1 MKHLNL
7 SEMNTFTYIE
17 DYIDNDLNKDDLKS
31 FLDEVKENKSLAAE
45 LNLRMEINN
54 VIHDKGF
61 NELKDILEKQ
71 KITGRQNNSSI
82 SIRREV
88 MKTWHMAAAS
98 FALVIVAGGLWYILS
113 NKPYTTEKLVGKY
126 YKPAQPIGQVRGQAT
141 GNETL
146 AKAFSL
152 YKQNDYNNALNYF
165 ASLSNQITSKFYSGI
180 CFIELKKYDDAIDS
194 FKAVVNDNDN
204 LYVEQA
210 DWYLGLIY
218 LMNNQKKDAIEQF
231 NKISNSDSYYADQ
244 AKEIVKYI
252 R

>member
-1 MKHLNL
+1 
-7 SEMNTFTYIE
+7 MNTYKYIE
-17 DYIDNDLNKDDLKS
+17 DYIDDDLNNDKLKS
-31 FLDEVKENKSLAAE
+31 FLDEVKDNKAMAEE

-71 KITGRQNNSSI
+71 KITSKQSYSSY

-88 MKTWHMAAAS
+88 MRTWHMAAAS

-126 YKPAQPIGQVRGQAT
+126 YKPAKSIGQVRSGQVS

-146 AKAFSL
+146 AKAFNF
-152 YKQNDYNNALNYF
+152 YKQNDYNNALTYF
-165 ASLSNQITSKFYSGI
+165 SSLDNQITSKFYSGI

-194 FKAVVNDNDN
+194 FETVVNDNDN

-218 LMNNQKKDAIEQF
+218 LMNNQKENAIEKF
-231 NKISNSDSYYADQ
+231 NNIAVSDSYYADQ

>member
-1 MKHLNL
+1 
-7 SEMNTFTYIE
+7 MNKYTYIE
-17 DYIDNDLNKDDLKS
+17 DYIDDDLNEDELKS
-31 FLDEVKENKSLAAE
+31 FLDEAKEDKIMASE

-54 VIHDKGF
+54 VIQDKGF

-71 KITGRQNNSSI
+71 KITNRKNRSSI
-82 SIRREV
+82 GIRREV

-146 AKAFSL
+146 TKAFDL
-152 YKQNDYNNALNYF
+152 YKQNDYNDALNYF
-165 ASLSNQITSKFYSGI
+165 SSLDNQITSKFYSGI
-180 CFIELKKYDDAIDS
+180 CYIELKKYDDAINS

-218 LMNNQKKDAIEQF
+218 LMNNQKKAAISQF
-231 NKISNSDSYYADQ
+231 NKIAVSDSYYADQ

>member
-1 MKHLNL
+1 METYK
-7 SEMNTFTYIE
+7 YIE
-17 DYIDNDLNKDDLKS
+17 DYIDNNLRDDELKS
-31 FLDEVKENKSLAAE
+31 FLDEVKNNKTMAEE

-54 VIHDKGF
+54 VIQDKGF
-61 NELKDILEKQ
+61 DELKDILERQ
-71 KITGRQNNSSI
+71 KVSRSQNFSTKG
-82 SIRREV
+82 IRREV
-88 MKTWHMAAAS
+88 MRTWHMAAAS

-126 YKPAQPIGQVRGQAT
+126 YKPAQPIGQVRGQIS

-152 YKQNDYNNALNYF
+152 YKQNDYNEALNYF

-218 LMNNQKKDAIEQF
+218 LMNNQKKAAIDQF
-231 NKISNSDSYYADQ
+231 NKISGSDSYYADQ

>member
-1 MKHLNL
+1 
-7 SEMNTFTYIE
+7 MNTYKYIE
-17 DYIDNDLNKDDLKS
+17 DYIDDDLNRDELKS
-31 FLDEVKENKSLAAE
+31 FLDEVKDNKTMAAE
-45 LNLRMEINN
+45 LNLRMEINS

-61 NELKDILEKQ
+61 SELKDILEKQ
-71 KITGRQNNSSI
+71 KISDRQNNSPI
-82 SIRREV
+82 NIRREV

-98 FALVIVAGGLWYILS
+98 FALVVVAGGLWYILS

-126 YKPAQPIGQVRGQAT
+126 YKPAQPIGQVRGQAS

-165 ASLSNQITSKFYSGI
+165 ASLSNRITSKFYSGI
-180 CFIELKKYDDAIDS
+180 CYIELKKYDDAIES
-194 FKAVVNDNDN
+194 FKAVVDDNDN

-218 LMNNQKKDAIEQF
+218 LMNNQKKAAIDQF
-231 NKISNSDSYYADQ
+231 NKISAGDSYYAGQ

>member
-1 MKHLNL
+1 
-7 SEMNTFTYIE
+7 MNTYTYIE
-17 DYIDNDLNKDDLKS
+17 DYIDDELNKDELKS
-31 FLDEVKENKSLAAE
+31 FLNEVKDNKAMAEE

-61 NELKDILEKQ
+61 NELKGILEKQ
-71 KITGRQNNSSI
+71 KITDRQSYSSY
-82 SIRREV
+82 SIRKEV
-88 MKTWHMAAAS
+88 MRTWHMAAAS

-126 YKPAQPIGQVRGQAT
+126 YKPAKSIGQVRSGQVS

-146 AKAFSL
+146 AKAFSF

-165 ASLSNQITSKFYSGI
+165 ASLNNQITSKFYSGI
-180 CFIELKKYDDAIDS
+180 CFIELKKYNDAIDS

-218 LMNNQKKDAIEQF
+218 LMNNQKDAAIEQF
-231 NKISNSDSYYADQ
+231 NKISKSDSYYADQ
-244 AKEIVKYI
+244 AKEIIKYI